1 MGFADT
7 CVRDLRTQQQKINMG
22 TPTLKLMFDRNKRA
36 SKTKEGSIELR
47 IGFERKKKYATTGV
61 RVFPREWRNGRIVH
75 RLDAIELQRTLDEF
89 VANARRIINDLIE
102 RGEFDIDTIVAQIG
116 GRTKHLAGRNV
127 VKERL
132 LIDYFRERT
141 EIRKY
146 GRSEDSC
153 ERYERFLRWFEK
165 WDGMRTFDDVN
176 ELNILAMDK
185 AIRAKGMK
193 PYSAWNNYHRFLNSF
208 ILDANDDG
216 LMQGNPYKKL
226 NIEKDKSSGGIGK
239 YLTREEF
246 RRIEQLEPPTNYLRH
261 ARDLFIFQTY
271 TCLSYTDLAAFDAS
285 RMKKVKGRMMY
296 VGTRGKTRQ
305 EFSFLVLKPALA
317 VLERYCGR
325 LPIMSNVKY
334 NAYLKSI
341 AVMCGINKPISTHWA
356 RHTGATMLLNS
367 GADMEIVSKVLGHS
381 STKITRE
388 VYAKLLDET
397 VGDAMAKFEE
407 LMLR

>member
-1 MGFADT
+1 MCPRPADAT
-7 CVRDLRTQQQKINMG
+7 TKINMG

-261 ARDLFIFQTY
+261 ACDLFIFQTY

-317 VLERYCGR
+317 VLERYGGR

-407 LMLR
+407 LMMR

>member
-1 MGFADT
+1 MCPRPADAT
-7 CVRDLRTQQQKINMG
+7 TKINMG

-47 IGFERKKKYATTGV
+47 IGFDRKKKYATTGV

-176 ELNILAMDK
+176 ELNILTMDK

-246 RRIEQLEPPTNYLRH
+246 RRIEELEPPTNYLRH
-261 ARDLFIFQTY
+261 ARDLFVFQTY

-296 VGTRGKTRQ
+296 VGMRGKTRQ

-317 VLERYCGR
+317 VLERYGGR

>member
-1 MGFADT
+1 MCPRLADAT
-7 CVRDLRTQQQKINMG
+7 TKINMG
-22 TPTLKLMFDRNKRA
+22 TPTLKLMFDRNHRA

-47 IGFERKKKYATTGV
+47 IGFDRKKKYATTGV

-75 RLDAIELQRTLDEF
+75 RMDAIELQRTLDEF

-132 LIDYFRERT
+132 LMDYFRERA

-261 ARDLFIFQTY
+261 ARDLFVFQTY

-317 VLERYCGR
+317 VLERYGGR
-325 LPIMSNVKY
+325 LPMMSNVKY

>member
-1 MGFADT
+1 
-7 CVRDLRTQQQKINMG
+7 MG

-47 IGFERKKKYATTGV
+47 IGFDRKKKYATTGV

-132 LIDYFRERT
+132 LIDYFRERA

-165 WDGMRTFDDVN
+165 WGGMRTFDDVN
-176 ELNILAMDK
+176 ELNILTMDK

-226 NIEKDKSSGGIGK
+226 NIEKYKSSGGIGK

-246 RRIEQLEPPTNYLRH
+246 RRIEELEPPTNYLRH
-261 ARDLFIFQTY
+261 ARDLFVFQTY

-317 VLERYCGR
+317 VLERYGGR

-341 AVMCGINKPISTHWA
+341 AVMCGINKPISTHM
-356 RHTGATMLLNS
+356 RSHN
-367 GADMEIVSKVLGHS
+367 
-381 STKITRE
+381 KIF
-388 VYAKLLDET
+388 Y
-397 VGDAMAKFEE
+397 
-407 LMLR
+407 

>member
-1 MGFADT
+1 MCPRPADAT
-7 CVRDLRTQQQKINMG
+7 TKINMG

-47 IGFERKKKYATTGV
+47 IGFDRKKKYATTGV

-89 VANARRIINDLIE
+89 VANARGIINDLIE

-132 LIDYFRERT
+132 LIDYFRERA

-261 ARDLFIFQTY
+261 ARDLFVFQTY

-317 VLERYCGR
+317 VLERYGGR

-341 AVMCGINKPISTHWA
+341 AMMCGINKPISTHWA

-407 LMLR
+407 LMMR

>member
-1 MGFADT
+1 MCPRPADAT
-7 CVRDLRTQQQKINMG
+7 TKINMG

-47 IGFERKKKYATTGV
+47 IGFDRKKKYATTGV

-132 LIDYFRERT
+132 LIDYFRERA

-246 RRIEQLEPPTNYLRH
+246 RRIEELEPPTNYLRH

-296 VGTRGKTRQ
+296 VGKRGKTRQ

-317 VLERYCGR
+317 VLERYGGR

>member
-1 MGFADT
+1 MCPRPADAT
-7 CVRDLRTQQQKINMG
+7 TKINMG

-47 IGFERKKKYATTGV
+47 IGFDRKKKYATTGV

-132 LIDYFRERT
+132 LIGYFRERT

-261 ARDLFIFQTY
+261 ARDLFVFQTY

-317 VLERYCGR
+317 VLERYGGR

>member
-1 MGFADT
+1 MCPRPADAT
-7 CVRDLRTQQQKINMG
+7 TKINMG

-261 ARDLFIFQTY
+261 ARDLFVFQTY

-317 VLERYCGR
+317 VLERYGGR

>member
-1 MGFADT
+1 MCPRPADAT
-7 CVRDLRTQQQKINMG
+7 TKINMG

-47 IGFERKKKYATTGV
+47 IGFDRKKKYATTGV
-61 RVFPREWRNGRIVH
+61 RVFPREWRNGRIAH

-176 ELNILAMDK
+176 ELNILTMDK

-246 RRIEQLEPPTNYLRH
+246 RRIEELEPPTNYLRH

-296 VGTRGKTRQ
+296 VGMRGKTRQ

-317 VLERYCGR
+317 VLERYGGR